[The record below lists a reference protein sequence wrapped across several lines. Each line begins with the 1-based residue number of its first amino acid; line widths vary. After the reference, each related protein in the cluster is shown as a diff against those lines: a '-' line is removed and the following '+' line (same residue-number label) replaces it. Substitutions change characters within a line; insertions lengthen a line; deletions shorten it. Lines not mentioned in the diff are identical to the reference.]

1 MQVQLCVV
9 RTHTILGLHCCS
21 CFLAHQHGQPLL
33 QGHIVSKSRLQK
45 WREEAS
51 SGSGAGASVN
61 HPIEV
66 LLRHSDMFSKERVEM
81 HEVKVNLRT
90 ATENETA
97 GQAGVDPAI
106 FSVRPCA
113 SQLHRD
119 RGRTPRVVTFVSST
133 AIVT

>member
-1 MQVQLCVV
+1 MLSLPQRALAVHVQPCAV
-9 RTHTILGLHCCS
+9 RTHTILNLHCCC
-21 CFLAHQHGQPLL
+21 CFFAHEHGQPLL

-106 FSVRPCA
+106 FSVR
-113 SQLHRD
+113 QLLSALRHRL
-119 RGRTPRVVTFVSST
+119 RS
-133 AIVT
+133 